1 MSWESIA
8 SALRDELAE
17 SGQLLGLFEQQQ
29 QQLFD
34 RDAGAVLN
42 TGYEIEAQAR
52 AVGESRVRREL
63 AVGALAEA
71 HGLPTTSTLRSLLH
85 LVEPAARPLLEAL
98 IAEVNLLL
106 HRIRRVSRQNHT
118 LLARAIE
125 MNQETLQHLRPQAFP
140 RTYSP
145 AGRVALAPAEPVATL
160 KAAG

>member
-1 MSWESIA
+1 MSWESIVA
-8 SALRDELAE
+8 ALREELAE
-17 SGQLLGLFEQQQ
+17 SGRLLGLFEQQQ
-29 QQLFD
+29 QHLFD
-34 RDAGAVLN
+34 RNASDVLT
-42 TGYEIEAQAR
+42 TGLEIETQAR

-63 AVGALAEA
+63 VVATFAET

-98 IAEVNLLL
+98 IGEVNLLL

-125 MNQETLQHLRPQAFP
+125 MNQDTLQHLRPNAFP
-140 RTYSP
+140 RTYSA
-145 AGRVALAPAEPVATL
+145 AGRVALAPTEPVATL